1 MVVKK
6 LSERLKGKQLCD
18 DRKVVSDIMWKEGF
32 KLVYIDEFKHL
43 DRTVVRFV
51 YLKDQEIL
59 IIDFGID
66 GDRDGTRY
74 KFDGTRYKFMGLVG
88 KDIGNDYDLYLE
100 YNQSEKSL
108 INQVALLLNSG
119 ADKEDDK
126 GYREDNELKVC

>member
-6 LSERLKGKQLCD
+6 LNERLKGKQLCD

-74 KFDGTRYKFMGLVG
+74 KFMGLVG
-88 KDIGNDYDLYLE
+88 KGIGNDYDLYLE

-108 INQVALLLNSG
+108 INQVALLLNSD
-119 ADKEDDK
+119 ADKEGDK

>member
-18 DRKVVSDIMWKEGF
+18 DRMVVSDIMWKEGF

-66 GDRDGTRY
+66 GDRDDTQ
-74 KFDGTRYKFMGLVG
+74 YKFMGLVG

-126 GYREDNELKVC
+126 EDDKGYREDNELKVC

>member
-66 GDRDGTRY
+66 GDRDGTQ
-74 KFDGTRYKFMGLVG
+74 YKFMGLVG

-108 INQVALLLNSG
+108 INQVALLLNSD

>member
-1 MVVKK
+1 
-6 LSERLKGKQLCD
+6 
-18 DRKVVSDIMWKEGF
+18 MWKEGF

-100 YNQSEKSL
+100 YNQSRKSL
-108 INQVALLLNSG
+108 
-119 ADKEDDK
+119 
-126 GYREDNELKVC
+126 RKVFNKSSSTIIE

>member
-1 MVVKK
+1 MIVKK

-66 GDRDGTRY
+66 EDR
-74 KFDGTRYKFMGLVG
+74 DGTRYKFMGLVG

-108 INQVALLLNSG
+108 INQVALLLNSD

-126 GYREDNELKVC
+126 LN

>member
-74 KFDGTRYKFMGLVG
+74 KFMGLVG
-88 KDIGNDYDLYLE
+88 KGIGNDYDLYLE

-108 INQVALLLNSG
+108 INQVALLLNSD

-126 GYREDNELKVC
+126 NVKDD